1 MSLHG
6 SPTATAMLR
15 ADELTV
21 VHHDDTVSLF
31 TDVTYTLSRQG
42 LRVLTAA
49 DDERSFGCHEV
60 LTTHARLAH
69 RGGAA

>member
-6 SPTATAMLR
+6 SPTGTAMLR

-31 TDVTYTLSRQG
+31 TDVRYTLNRQG

-49 DDERSFGCHEV
+49 GDEQTFGHHEV

-69 RGGAA
+69 RGLPV

>member
-1 MSLHG
+1 MSLPG
-6 SPTATAMLR
+6 SPTGPAMLR
-15 ADELTV
+15 ADQLTV

-31 TDVTYTLSRQG
+31 TDVSYTLDRQG

-49 DDERSFGCHEV
+49 GDEQAFPRHDM

-69 RGGAA
+69 RRLAA

>member
-6 SPTATAMLR
+6 LPTGTAMLR

-31 TDVTYTLSRQG
+31 TDVTYMLDRQG
-42 LRVLTAA
+42 LRVLTATG
-49 DDERSFGCHEV
+49 DETAFGRHDV
-60 LTTHARLAH
+60 LTTHVRLAH
-69 RGGAA
+69 RGLAA

>member
-6 SPTATAMLR
+6 LPNATAMLR

-21 VHHDDTVSLF
+21 VHHDDTVSRF
-31 TDVTYTLSRQG
+31 TDVTYTLTREG
-42 LRVLTAA
+42 LRVLTATG
-49 DDERSFGCHEV
+49 DERAFTRFDI

-69 RGGAA
+69 RKLAA

>member
-1 MSLHG
+1 MSLHAL
-6 SPTATAMLR
+6 PTGTAMLR

-31 TDVTYTLSRQG
+31 IDVSYTLSRQG
-42 LRVLTAA
+42 LRVLTATG
-49 DDERSFGCHEV
+49 DERDFSRHDV

-69 RGGAA
+69 DGIAA